1 MRISPEAVGNL
12 LRTLRAKRPLVHNIT
27 NTVVMDISANVLL
40 ALGASPAMVMAP
52 EEVEEFAAKADALV
66 TNIGTLSTSSLTAM
80 RLAAIVMQHEGK
92 PWVLD
97 PVACGATAF
106 RLAAAKGLLAL
117 RPTVIRGNAGEIASL
132 AGATGEVGKG
142 VDTLLS
148 ADLAVADAV
157 TLARHS
163 GTVVAITGE
172 VDYVTDGDR
181 TVAIHGG
188 HPMMPLVTGLGCA
201 LSATT
206 AAFLA
211 LGARP
216 FEGAVAAI
224 ATFAVVGRQA
234 GEGAAGP
241 ASLRQRFI
249 DGLYNLTPAD
259 LAEAAEIEEL

>member
-1 MRISPEAVGNL
+1 MNSKTVGDLLEA
-12 LRTLRAKRPLVHNIT
+12 LRAKRPLVHNIT
-27 NTVVMDISANVLL
+27 NTVAMDISANVLL

-52 EEVEEFAAKADALV
+52 EEVEEFASKADALV
-66 TNIGTLSTSSLTAM
+66 ANIGTLSTSSLNSM
-80 RLAAIVMQHEGK
+80 RLAAIVMQHESK

-106 RLAAAKGLLAL
+106 RLAAARGLLAL

-132 AGATGEVGKG
+132 AGATGETGKG
-142 VDTLLS
+142 VDTLLQ

-157 TLARHS
+157 TLARRS
-163 GTVVAITGE
+163 RAIVAITGS
-172 VDYVTDGDR
+172 VDYVTDGDT

-188 HPMMPLVTGLGCA
+188 HALMPQVTGLGCA

-211 LGARP
+211 LGANR
-216 FEGAVAAI
+216 FEGTVAAI
-224 ATFAVVGRQA
+224 ATFAVAGRRA
-234 GEGAAGP
+234 GEGASGP

-249 DGLYNLTPAD
+249 DGLYNLTPAE
-259 LAEAAEIEEL
+259 LVGAAEIEEV